1 MADGLLEAP
10 ILHLQLVQPLDRAP
24 VQPLVLAFP
33 AVEGVLTDAVAAQQ
47 ISDLLAGLVGAEDLQ
62 DLGLREPTLLHA
74 VLLALGSPEDSH
86 IRWTSFRGAGHRSPP
101 ASRHAARP
109 AIVRPSRRSL
119 PDRGGGKLPHPAR
132 PGTIPQVP
140 TPGDRVSA
148 SVPPQGQ

>member
-1 MADGLLEAP
+1 MADGLLEERF
-10 ILHLQLVQPLDRAP
+10 LHLQLVQPLDRAP

-86 IRWTSFRGAGHRSPP
+86 IRWTSFRGAGQVPP
-101 ASRHAARP
+101 
-109 AIVRPSRRSL
+109 
-119 PDRGGGKLPHPAR
+119 PHP
-132 PGTIPQVP
+132 PGPWVQSTELRKV
-140 TPGDRVSA
+140 
-148 SVPPQGQ
+148 